1 MSAASKLIHLYKM
14 SLLILC
20 CFYLTGCFQ
29 PIEDLTVVYNELPS
43 KDSDYQLYIVHYGT
57 SPANRKNRYIRGF
70 KGSNRVRVKWMFWYI
85 EGNGKVVEG
94 AIRACTSPDGHKFRE
109 KIVIL
114 DKKNMY
120 YTYEVL
126 EGVPAKMKNTFR
138 VVPLGEGISKVV
150 WESNY
155 SFIENPMM
163 KENQFFAFINM
174 NGQKIVNEVAA
185 YFNL

>member
-1 MSAASKLIHLYKM
+1 MRNLKISLLTLVAVLFINTVNAQKM
-14 SLLILC
+14 SEPQNVT
-20 CFYLTGCFQ
+20 FA
-29 PIEDLTVVYNELPS
+29 TVVNKSAKDVWFELSKIKGLEEIIPS
-43 KDSDYQLYIVHYGT
+43 VLSKT
-57 SPANRKNRYIRGF
+57 
-70 KGSNRVRVKWMFWYI
+70 YI
-85 EGNGKVVEG
+85 EGNGKAVEG